1 MEDGGQASPF
11 LTGFTKE
18 TYHTYSYCQ
27 YPLSKNKV
35 ICYEYFPIIPVGNGL
50 KPLPTSMSNAI
61 PNMSEAKM
69 TGKRFQS
76 ERLDEA
82 SLKRLT
88 ELARLA
94 RGDILKM
101 TTLAGSGH
109 PGGSMSSIDFYLILY
124 TYANVHP
131 QSPSDP
137 NRDRIV
143 ISHGHT
149 SPGVYSAL
157 GRTGFFPI
165 EAAIVNFR
173 KAGSAF
179 EGHVE
184 KGVPGVEW
192 NTGNLG
198 QGLSAGC
205 GFALGAKM
213 LKKDFHVFVAMGC
226 GEQQKGQIS
235 EARRFAMKYGL
246 DNLTAIID
254 YNCRQISGITQEIMP
269 QNIQKNFES
278 DGWRVIEV
286 DGHQFQEI
294 YGGFRQA
301 ILSHHPTVIIAHTT
315 MGKGVSFMEGNE
327 EYHGRALT
335 LDEYK
340 KAIQELKV
348 EDDLDRYRQLRE
360 AGTLPFP
367 AKKYPVEIPS
377 IQLGSPKNYEKD
389 QKLDN
394 RTAFGNALVDLAK
407 ANLKDDGFLPIA
419 VFDCDLA
426 PSTKTTAFAK
436 QFPKNFFQGGIQEHN
451 TATIAGATSTV
462 NLLSFF
468 ADFGVFGVDETYNQH
483 RLNDIN
489 GTSLKLI
496 CTHNGLDVG
505 EDGNTHQ
512 CIDFVGVIRNLFGY
526 KIIVPADPNQT
537 DRVIR
542 YVAKTPGNFL
552 VAMGRSPTPILLSE
566 EGAPLFTSGYEFQYG
581 KADLIRDGK
590 DGAIITNGGM
600 VYRAIQAWQRL
611 REKRITVQ
619 VLNISCLSNLDIEAI
634 LRAAKTGTVI
644 TYEDHHIQTGLGDLI
659 ANVLAE
665 HGLPI
670 RFRKMGITQYGGSG
684 KPDDLYRMQ
693 GLDVESLVRTVME
706 EIH

>member
-1 MEDGGQASPF
+1 M
-11 LTGFTKE
+11 
-18 TYHTYSYCQ
+18 
-27 YPLSKNKV
+27 NV
-35 ICYEYFPIIPVGNGL
+35 
-50 KPLPTSMSNAI
+50 
-61 PNMSEAKM
+61 
-69 TGKRFQS
+69 KRFHA
-76 ERLDEA
+76 EKLDEA
-82 SLKRLT
+82 SVRRLL
-88 ELARLA
+88 ELSRLA

-124 TYANVHP
+124 SHANVHP
-131 QSPSDP
+131 QSSSDP
-137 NRDRIV
+137 NRDRII

-149 SPGVYSAL
+149 SPGAYAAL
-157 GRTGFFPI
+157 GRTGFYPI

-205 GFALGAKM
+205 GFALAAKI
-213 LKKDFHVFVAMGC
+213 LKRDFHVFVAMGC
-226 GEQQKGQIS
+226 GEQQKGQIT
-235 EARRFAMKYGL
+235 EARRFAIKYGL

-254 YNCRQISGITQEIMP
+254 YNCRQISGVTQEIMP
-269 QNIQKNFES
+269 QNIAKNFES

-286 DGHQFQEI
+286 DGHQFQEV
-294 YGGFRQA
+294 YAAFREA
-301 ILSHHPTVIIAHTT
+301 ILSKHPTAILAHTT
-315 MGKGVSFMEGNE
+315 MGKGVSFMEGKE

-340 KAIQELKV
+340 KAIQELMV

-360 AGTLPFP
+360 SGTTLFLPRE
-367 AKKYPVEIPS
+367 YPVEIPS
-377 IQLGSPKNYEKD
+377 VQIGNPRNYEKD
-389 QKLDN
+389 QRLDN

-407 ANLKDDGFLPIA
+407 ANLQENGFLPMV

-426 PSTKTTAFAK
+426 PSTKTISFVK

-451 TATIAGATSTV
+451 TATVAGAISTL
-462 NLLSFF
+462 NFLSFF

-489 GTSLKLI
+489 HTNLKLI

-512 CIDFVGVIRNLFGY
+512 CIDYAGVMRNLFGY
-526 KIIVPADPNQT
+526 KIIIPADPNQT

-552 VAMGRSPTPILLSE
+552 VAMGRSPIPILLTE
-566 EGAPLFTSGYEFQYG
+566 EGTPLFGSLYEFRYG
-581 KADLIRDGK
+581 QADLIRNGK
-590 DGAIITNGGM
+590 DGAILTNGGM
-600 VYRAIQAWQRL
+600 VYRAVQAWQKL
-611 REKRITVQ
+611 REKGVEVQ
-619 VLNISCLSNLDIEAI
+619 VLNISCLSDLDIEAI
-634 LRAAKTGTVI
+634 LRAAKTGTII
-644 TYEDHHIQTGLGDLI
+644 TYEDHHIHTGLGSLI

-665 HGLPI
+665 HSLSV
-670 RFRKMGITQYGGSG
+670 RFRKMGITQYGSSG
-684 KPDDLYRMQ
+684 KPEDLYRMQ
-693 GLDVESLVRTVME
+693 GLDVESLVQTVIE
-706 EIH
+706 EIKKR